1 MQFTLG
7 MPFLA
12 VLGKFYRNLKGL
24 NLNFV
29 NFVITFLGQQLYTS
43 EVGCKRESNINK
55 SKSNSIS
62 QALTSPPTSKIAK
75 YTERKKNTHHL
86 QI

>member
-24 NLNFV
+24 IGSFDL
-29 NFVITFLGQQLYTS
+29 IKTHLTD
-43 EVGCKRESNINK
+43 II
-55 SKSNSIS
+55 SI
-62 QALTSPPTSKIAK
+62 KF
-75 YTERKKNTHHL
+75 
-86 QI
+86 

>member
-24 NLNFV
+24 TILKD
-29 NFVITFLGQQLYTS
+29 I
-43 EVGCKRESNINK
+43 
-55 SKSNSIS
+55 
-62 QALTSPPTSKIAK
+62 
-75 YTERKKNTHHL
+75 L
-86 QI
+86 QYMIKGKD

>member
-24 NLNFV
+24 KNHARDDCVSNNTAILV
-29 NFVITFLGQQLYTS
+29 LGRS
-43 EVGCKRESNINK
+43 F
-55 SKSNSIS
+55 
-62 QALTSPPTSKIAK
+62 
-75 YTERKKNTHHL
+75 
-86 QI
+86 